1 MPPGRRHHNRGM
13 FRKKPPAPTLPPEW
27 LVVGL
32 GNPGPEYKGTRH
44 NVGFELIDRLAER
57 NKIKL
62 DRSKHQARLG
72 VGTLFETSVVLVKPL
87 TFMNLSGR
95 AVAPLMR
102 EYGLKPDRV
111 LVIADDTDLPPGRVR
126 LRAEGSAGG
135 HNGHKSLIQTLGTQ
149 TYPRL
154 KIGIGRTSKDE
165 TIDHVLGPFHP
176 DERPDIDAAFKRCE
190 AAIETLFLR
199 GMEAAMQEAN
209 GG

>member
-1 MPPGRRHHNRGM
+1 M
-13 FRKKPPAPTLPPEW
+13 FRKKPLTPTLPPEW

-57 NKIKL
+57 HKIKL
-62 DRSKHQARLG
+62 DRSKHQARYG
-72 VGTLFETSVVLVKPL
+72 AGTLFETSVVLVKPL

-102 EYGLKPDRV
+102 DFALKPERV
-111 LVIADDTDLPPGRVR
+111 LVVADDTDLAPGRLR

-135 HNGHKSLIQTLGTQ
+135 HNGHKSLIASLGTQ
-149 TYPRL
+149 VYPRL
-154 KIGIGRTSKDE
+154 KIGIGRTAKDD

-176 DERPDIDAAFKRCE
+176 DERPDVEAALKRCE
-190 AAIETLFLR
+190 LAIEALFRR
-199 GMEAAMQEAN
+199 GLEAAMQEAN
-209 GG
+209 GA

>member
-1 MPPGRRHHNRGM
+1 M

-32 GNPGPEYKGTRH
+32 GNPGPEYRGTRH
-44 NVGFELIDRLAER
+44 NVGFELIDRLGER
-57 NKIKL
+57 FKIKL
-62 DRSKHQARLG
+62 DRSKHKARYG

-87 TFMNLSGR
+87 TFMNLSGQ

-111 LVIADDTDLPPGRVR
+111 LVVSDDTDLPPGRVR
-126 LRAEGSAGG
+126 LRADGSAGG
-135 HNGHKSLIQTLGTQ
+135 HNGHKSLIASLGTQ

-154 KIGIGRTSKDE
+154 KIGIGRTAKDA

-176 DERPDIDAAFKRCE
+176 DERPDVEAALKRCE
-190 AAIETLFLR
+190 TALEALFLR
-199 GMEAAMQEAN
+199 GIEAAMGEVN
-209 GG
+209 GFQA

>member
-1 MPPGRRHHNRGM
+1 M

-57 NKIKL
+57 HRIKL
-62 DRSKHQARLG
+62 DHSKHQARYG
-72 VGTLFETSVVLVKPL
+72 VGTLFETPVVLVKPL

-102 EYGLKPDRV
+102 DFALRPERV
-111 LVIADDTDLPPGRVR
+111 LVVADDTDLAPGRLR

-135 HNGHKSLIQTLGTQ
+135 HNGHKSLIATLGTQ
-149 TYPRL
+149 AYPRL
-154 KIGIGRTSKDE
+154 KIGIGRTAKDE

-176 DERPDIDAAFKRCE
+176 DERPDIDVALRRCE
-190 AAIETLFLR
+190 TVLETLFRR
-199 GMEAAMQEAN
+199 GPEAAMQEAN

>member
-1 MPPGRRHHNRGM
+1 M

-27 LVVGL
+27 LIVGL

-44 NVGFELIDRLAER
+44 NIGFELIDRLAER
-57 NKIKL
+57 HRIKL
-62 DRSKHQARLG
+62 DRSKHQSRLG
-72 VGTLFETSVVLVKPL
+72 TGTVFETSVVLVKPL

-102 EYGLKPDRV
+102 EYGLKPDHV
-111 LVIADDTDLPPGRVR
+111 LVLADDTDLPPGRVR

-149 TYPRL
+149 EYPRL
-154 KIGIGRTSKDE
+154 KIGIGRTSKDA

-176 DERPDIDAAFKRCE
+176 DERADIEGALKRCE
-190 AAIETLFLR
+190 EAIEALFLR
-199 GMEAAMQEAN
+199 GIEAAMNIAN
-209 GG
+209 VA

>member
-1 MPPGRRHHNRGM
+1 M

-44 NVGFELIDRLAER
+44 NVGFELIDRLAEKHR
-57 NKIKL
+57 IKL
-62 DRSKHQARLG
+62 DRSKHQARYG

-102 EYGLKPDRV
+102 DYALRPERV
-111 LVIADDTDLPPGRVR
+111 LVVADDTDLAPGRLR

-135 HNGHKSLIQTLGTQ
+135 HNGHKSLIGSLGTQ
-149 TYPRL
+149 AYPRL
-154 KIGIGRTSKDE
+154 KIGIGRTTKDD

-176 DERPDIDAAFKRCE
+176 DERPDVEAALRRCE
-190 AAIETLFLR
+190 AAIEALFLR
-199 GMEAAMQEAN
+199 GIEAAMQESN
-209 GG
+209 GA